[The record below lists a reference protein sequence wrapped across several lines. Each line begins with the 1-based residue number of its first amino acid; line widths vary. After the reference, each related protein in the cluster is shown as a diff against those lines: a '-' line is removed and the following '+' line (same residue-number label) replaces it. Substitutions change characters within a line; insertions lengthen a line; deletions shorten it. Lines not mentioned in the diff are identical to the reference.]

1 MKSTYPTRVVALL
14 TMLLPGL
21 VSPAGERTE
30 SEENSERVEAEW
42 RRAYESRD
50 WERAI
55 DTGRQ
60 LVDLNPQQPGPAY
73 NLACAYALFGDRDAA
88 VHWLRVSAENGWSFT
103 GTLLRDEDL
112 DAIRDHPDYAAI
124 LDIIKKNNAREL
136 ESFKKKAKSAK
147 VLTFVPSN
155 HDPTKPA
162 PVIVAMHSYGGNA
175 ASFARVW
182 RSLAEEAD
190 AILVVPQGLGRL
202 GGGRF
207 HWGKVE
213 EGEFLVLR
221 AIETAKKKYNVDG
234 HGIILTGF
242 SQGGS
247 MAFLIA
253 LRRPKLISGVIPVA
267 AYYDEDVSPIPVGP
281 ATPLPRFFILNG
293 ALDRDAINNRHAANL
308 LKAAG
313 AATRINIYEGVGH
326 AFPPN
331 RDDVLREALRFVL
344 DR

>member
-1 MKSTYPTRVVALL
+1 MKPTYPTRIVALL

-21 VSPAGERTE
+21 VSTAGERTE
-30 SEENSERVEAEW
+30 SEENSERLQAVW

-55 DTGRQ
+55 DAGRQ
-60 LVDLNPQQPGPAY
+60 LVDLNPEKAGPAY
-73 NLACAYALFGDRDAA
+73 NLACAYSLAGDRDAA
-88 VHWLRVSAENGWSFT
+88 VRWLRVSAENGWSLT

-112 DAIRDHPDYAAI
+112 DAIRDHSDYAAI
-124 LDIIKKNNAREL
+124 LDIVKTNNAREL
-136 ESFKKKAKSAK
+136 EPFKKKAVRAK
-147 VLTFVPSN
+147 VLTFVPPN

-162 PVIVAMHSYGGNA
+162 PVIVALHSYGGNA
-175 ASFARVW
+175 TSFARVW
-182 RSLAEEAD
+182 RSLAEEVD

-221 AIETAKKKYNVDG
+221 AIEKAKKKYNVNGDR
-234 HGIILTGF
+234 IILTGF

-253 LRRPKLISGVIPVA
+253 LRQPKLIAGVIPVA

-293 ALDRDAINNRHAANL
+293 AEDRDASNNRHAANL
-308 LKAAG
+308 LKASG

-326 AFPPN
+326 SFPPN
-331 RDDVLREALRFVL
+331 RDEVLREALRFLL